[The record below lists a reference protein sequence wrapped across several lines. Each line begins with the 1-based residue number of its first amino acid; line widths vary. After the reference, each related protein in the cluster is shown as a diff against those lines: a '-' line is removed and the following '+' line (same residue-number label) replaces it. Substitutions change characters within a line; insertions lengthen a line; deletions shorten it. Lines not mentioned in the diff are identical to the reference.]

1 MRTSVIAGL
10 IVLSGLLAWT
20 YPPEAT
26 GADDDGSRVT
36 ILAPRNG
43 ETLPSGDVD
52 VKFELR
58 KGSQAYHA
66 HVFVDGQYQTA
77 FQSPLMG
84 LKPGAHEIRV
94 VAATAEHRLL
104 QASDRV
110 RFDVR

>member
-1 MRTSVIAGL
+1 MRTSVTAGL
-10 IVLSGLLAWT
+10 LLLSGLLAWAC
-20 YPPEAT
+20 PLEAT
-26 GADDDGSRVT
+26 GADNDGSRVT

-52 VKFELR
+52 VKFEFR
-58 KGSQAYHA
+58 KGTQAYHA